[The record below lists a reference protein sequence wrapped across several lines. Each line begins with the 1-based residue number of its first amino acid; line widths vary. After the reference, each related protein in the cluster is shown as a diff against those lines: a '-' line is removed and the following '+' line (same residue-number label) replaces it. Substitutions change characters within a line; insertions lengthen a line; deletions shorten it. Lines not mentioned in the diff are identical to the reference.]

1 MHKILQQIQNQ
12 LLLLNLDANLFEVI
26 VKWLRTEL
34 TYTSNNIEGNTLTRE
49 ETALTVE
56 DGITS
61 GAKPIKDYMEA
72 KNHAEAFDYV
82 VSLVKQEKISYEDVV
97 LKIHSL
103 ILSGMNDENK
113 GRYRTVRVRIAGS
126 NAVLPNP
133 LKVPQLM
140 EEFAERLDSKP
151 DNASKALEAHYQLVK
166 IHPFVDGNGRT
177 ARLLMNLILMRCGL
191 LPLIVPPIE
200 RKRYISSISSRVV
213 NYSIGSNSISAC
225 GATTLFG
232 YHKYMLRLL
241 GKSMNLYVKLFGAN
255 NKETDHPLLTIGKF
269 AKHCG
274 VPISTIRYYLRIK
287 KLEPYSYTNAGY
299 MLFSREQASVTL
311 DSSTLAES
319 ACSTGITHTEAVA
332 TSKIVLAHN
341 EEEGEAIS
349 ACVADTEAIS
359 ACVADT

>member
-1 MHKILQQIQNQ
+1 MYKTFRQIKNQ
-12 LLLLNLDANLFEVI
+12 LLLLSLDASLFEVI

-34 TYTSNNIEGNTLTRE
+34 TYTSNSIEGNTLTRE

-82 VSLVKQEKISYEDVV
+82 VSLVKQEKIFYEDVI

-103 ILSGMNDENK
+103 ILSGINDENK

-133 LKVPQLM
+133 LKVPYLM
-140 EEFAERLDSKP
+140 EKLAKKLDSKP
-151 DNASKALEAHYQLVK
+151 DSVSKALEAHYQLVK

-191 LPLIVPPIE
+191 LPLIVSPIE
-200 RKRYISSISSRVV
+200 RKRYIASISSRTQMASPPASTHASVV
-213 NYSIGSNSISAC
+213 FNVETKSKLVNAC
-225 GATTLFG
+225 GATTLLT

-255 NKETDHPLLTIGKF
+255 NIETDHPLMTIGKF

-287 KLEPYSYTNAGY
+287 KLEPHSYTNAGY
-299 MLFSREQASVTL
+299 MLFSQEQVRTTQAL
-311 DSSTLAES
+311 MALF
-319 ACSTGITHTEAVA
+319 
-332 TSKIVLAHN
+332 
-341 EEEGEAIS
+341 
-349 ACVADTEAIS
+349 
-359 ACVADT
+359 